1 MTPFVPKKS
10 SNKVSKK
17 SSSKVS
23 NAEKSLPLSK
33 RNIITINDTKFHQV
47 ESNDGFVMVTPLS
60 KNVKQNSNENVEQ
73 NSNLPEPHMLSEIDE
88 KIIKDFEKG
97 ITEKGIEEHTF
108 GNVSSLSEEEL
119 SLLHPALHDLA
130 CHFNK
135 YHDELRSHINSIDAE
150 RKSLI
155 LTHYYFMKRFS
166 KPISYSEVFVDWFYD
181 ILKYNPGYITC
192 NKDFFK
198 VEVYRHTLIKFSNP
212 KYLKHARFKRLY
224 GDTPYTIHRNFEQ
237 ELFNLLQKKSNF
249 QDGRF
254 DMMYFAGKDYPGFM
268 RLPVSVK
275 RKMTINDVKPLTMEM
290 IDKKVNDVQYSL
302 SMIYI
307 FREAVKKYHS
317 ENNNPDSNVNAND
330 DNYYED
336 DLGPSSLYENCYDE
350 NGEFQM
356 PIEVYNKF
364 HAFRGNLDKKDA
376 EKILEKMFS

>member
-181 ILKYNPGYITC
+181 ILKYNPGYVTC
-192 NKDFFK
+192 NKDFLK

-237 ELFNLLQKKSNF
+237 ELFNLLQKK
-249 QDGRF
+249 
-254 DMMYFAGKDYPGFM
+254 
-268 RLPVSVK
+268 
-275 RKMTINDVKPLTMEM
+275 I
-290 IDKKVNDVQYSL
+290 
-302 SMIYI
+302 
-307 FREAVKKYHS
+307 
-317 ENNNPDSNVNAND
+317 
-330 DNYYED
+330 
-336 DLGPSSLYENCYDE
+336 
-350 NGEFQM
+350 
-356 PIEVYNKF
+356 
-364 HAFRGNLDKKDA
+364 
-376 EKILEKMFS
+376 